1 MSAPLVQDPRVS
13 APPLAPE
20 QVVRLAFLIARR
32 RIPAHAARDVAQ
44 ETWLKAQRHAAGSP
58 AWTEAACR
66 AWIRCVAANA
76 ALDHLR
82 RSQRAPAPLEGELA
96 VEADPA
102 QALERAE
109 AQQLEREEARRL
121 LAGLSRDERE
131 LLAWRAIEGGAWA
144 ELAERRGEPAS
155 TLRARYSRLCASL
168 RKESPRG

>member
-1 MSAPLVQDPRVS
+1 MAK
-13 APPLAPE
+13 PE
-20 QVVRLAFLIARR
+20 MRENDCDIVTYFGHH
-32 RIPAHAARDVAQ
+32 PSS
-44 ETWLKAQRHAAGSP
+44 SP
-58 AWTEAACR
+58 HNG
-66 AWIRCVAANA
+66 RCVAANA

>member
-1 MSAPLVQDPRVS
+1 VAAPLLPAQRVS
-13 APPLAPE
+13 DPPLSPE

-44 ETWLKAQRHAAGSP
+44 ETWLKARRQAEQQP
-58 AWTEAACR
+58 DWPEAECR
-66 AWIRCVAANA
+66 AWVRCVAANA
-76 ALDHLR
+76 ALDHVR
-82 RSQRAPAPLEGELA
+82 RAQRAPASLEGEHA

-102 QALERAE
+102 QALEQAE
-109 AQQLEREEARRL
+109 VRELEREEARRL

-155 TLRARYSRLCASL
+155 TLRARYSRLCAAL
-168 RKESPRG
+168 RKERPRG